1 MFRWALS
8 GLHDLHS
15 YKEWRDRVVSRRS
28 QLDVLDLAI
37 ISFQE
42 AMDELA
48 EIAEKMERF
57 TDLFEQLLERDAK
70 QESDL

>member
-1 MFRWALS
+1 M
-8 GLHDLHS
+8 
-15 YKEWRDRVVSRRS
+15 SRRT

-37 ISFQE
+37 VSFQQ

-57 TDLFEQLLERDAK
+57 TDLFEQLLAREADRERD
-70 QESDL
+70 L

>member
-1 MFRWALS
+1 M
-8 GLHDLHS
+8 
-15 YKEWRDRVVSRRS
+15 SRRS

-48 EIAEKMERF
+48 EIADKMERF
-57 TDLFEQLLERDAK
+57 TDLFEQLLERDASR
-70 QESDL
+70 ERDL

>member
-1 MFRWALS
+1 M
-8 GLHDLHS
+8 
-15 YKEWRDRVVSRRS
+15 SRRT

-37 ISFQE
+37 VSFQE

-57 TDLFEQLLERDAK
+57 TDLFEQLMDREADRERN
-70 QESDL
+70 L